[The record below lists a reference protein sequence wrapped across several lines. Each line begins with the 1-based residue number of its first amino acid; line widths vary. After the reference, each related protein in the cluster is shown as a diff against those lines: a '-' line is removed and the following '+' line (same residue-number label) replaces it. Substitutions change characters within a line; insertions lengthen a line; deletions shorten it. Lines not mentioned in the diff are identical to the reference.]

1 MVFTENC
8 SKWFRGIFAVLFPR
22 LEGSYESCTGTHVLE
37 QAVQGARHRRCIVL
51 RSTPQHREKGK
62 KMAEPE
68 ETRQEQ
74 ETRWATSSRRLTLSD
89 HRAGS

>member
-1 MVFTENC
+1 VVFTENC

-51 RSTPQHREKGK
+51 RSTTQHREKGRK
-62 KMAEPE
+62 
-68 ETRQEQ
+68 
-74 ETRWATSSRRLTLSD
+74 WLSLRKPD
-89 HRAGS
+89 RSKRHDGPQAPAA